1 MSKLKILIIKNEKLI
16 ILTEFITLLTMISI
30 APLIKNQLITGTIVN
45 SILFV
50 SIATM
55 GKRAAISISII
66 PSFIALFSGILL
78 PIMIPIIPFIIMG
91 NILLVII
98 FDLLNKNNYWKAII
112 LASLIKFLFLF
123 TTSYLIFNIILEKEI
138 ARKILFT
145 MGPIQFITAVSGGIL
160 AFLII
165 KIFKKG
171 PTL

>member
-1 MSKLKILIIKNEKLI
+1 
-16 ILTEFITLLTMISI
+16 
-30 APLIKNQLITGTIVN
+30 
-45 SILFV
+45 
-50 SIATM
+50 
-55 GKRAAISISII
+55 
-66 PSFIALFSGILL
+66 
-78 PIMIPIIPFIIMG
+78 MG